1 VAAGGAGAAFRRPRR
16 PNVARP
22 GQRPGASAAREEV
35 DVQTITAQEVKFMWD
50 RGEDFVLINTLPR
63 DRFAATKVLAA
74 ASIPES
80 EGDFPARVLAKLGAL
95 DRTVVLYSANRACD
109 SSRRAAQKLLDASF
123 EDVRV
128 LEDGADGWREFERKA
143 KGSSVG
149 RW

>member
-1 VAAGGAGAAFRRPRR
+1 M
-16 PNVARP
+16 
-22 GQRPGASAAREEV
+22 
-35 DVQTITAQEVKFMWD
+35 QTITAQEVKFMWD